1 LWQASWEARRYIIKD
16 TLMNIAINTPDD
28 EPDEDAGIH
37 INIES
42 KAP

>member
-1 LWQASWEARRYIIKD
+1 
-16 TLMNIAINTPDD
+16 MNIAINTPDD
-28 EPDEDAGIH
+28 EPDEDADIH